1 MENSNQILL
10 EALSCITQGVL
21 LIDENANL
29 VYKNKRYAEI
39 FDLPDH
45 LVLSGTPYVEILRFL
60 ACRGDFCPDELEHL
74 VTSRLQPV
82 IERLPYTLDRKFSR
96 GTHLAI
102 TGSPL
107 PSGGYIFTFTDV
119 TERYQAAQRLEEMVV
134 ERTRSLEEANQQLD
148 KLAQTD
154 SLTQIVNRRY
164 FDMAM
169 KAEWARTDRNGLS
182 FALLMID
189 VDSFKAYNDHY
200 GHQAGDQ
207 CLLHIARVLKK
218 RIRRSG
224 DTLARYGGEEFAII
238 LTNIEK

>member
-1 MENSNQILL
+1 
-10 EALSCITQGVL
+10 
-21 LIDENANL
+21 
-29 VYKNKRYAEI
+29 
-39 FDLPDH
+39 
-45 LVLSGTPYVEILRFL
+45 
-60 ACRGDFCPDELEHL
+60 
-74 VTSRLQPV
+74 
-82 IERLPYTLDRKFSR
+82 
-96 GTHLAI
+96 
-102 TGSPL
+102 
-107 PSGGYIFTFTDV
+107 
-119 TERYQAAQRLEEMVV
+119 
-134 ERTRSLEEANQQLD
+134 
-148 KLAQTD
+148 
-154 SLTQIVNRRY
+154 
-164 FDMAM
+164 MAM